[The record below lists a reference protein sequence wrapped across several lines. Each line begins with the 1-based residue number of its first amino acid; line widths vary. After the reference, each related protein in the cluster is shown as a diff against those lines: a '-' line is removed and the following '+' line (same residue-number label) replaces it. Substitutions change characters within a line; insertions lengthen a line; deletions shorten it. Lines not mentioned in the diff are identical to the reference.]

1 MFCSRGC
8 SVLVCQKLAP
18 DPYNVARLMIPTRT
32 S

>member
-1 MFCSRGC
+1 
-8 SVLVCQKLAP
+8 VLVCQKLAP